1 MELKAFFKS
10 TDDEVE
16 LVMWAILS
24 GIATHEGK
32 AHFINIIKKP
42 DEAQKYAELLGITK
56 DDVAAE
62 MIRCGT
68 EYLNNERGK
77 R

>member
-10 TDDEVE
+10 TDDELE

-32 AHFINIIKKP
+32 AQFINIIRKP
-42 DEAQKYAELLGITK
+42 EEAQKYAELLGITK

-68 EYLNNERGK
+68 EYLNNEKGK

>member
-1 MELKAFFKS
+1 MELKTFFKS
-10 TDDEVE
+10 SDDEVE
-16 LVMWAILS
+16 LVMWAMLS
-24 GIATHEGK
+24 GIATNEGK
-32 AHFINIIKKP
+32 GHFTAIITKP

-68 EYLNNERGK
+68 DYLSNK
-77 R
+77 K

>member
-1 MELKAFFKS
+1 MELKTFFKS
-10 TDDEVE
+10 SDDVIE
-16 LVMWAILS
+16 LVMWAIVS
-24 GIATHEGK
+24 GIATNEDQE
-32 AHFINIIKKP
+32 HFTAIITKP

-68 EYLNNERGK
+68 DYLSNK
-77 R
+77 K

>member
-1 MELKAFFKS
+1 MELKTFFKS
-10 TDDEVE
+10 SDDVVE
-16 LVMWAILS
+16 LVMWAMIS
-24 GIATHEGK
+24 GIATNEDK
-32 AHFINIIKKP
+32 EIFTAIITKP

-68 EYLNNERGK
+68 EYLNNK
-77 R
+77 K

>member
-16 LVMWAILS
+16 LVMWAMLS
-24 GIATHEGK
+24 SIATSERK
-32 AHFINIIKKP
+32 EHFTAIITNPK
-42 DEAQKYAELLGITK
+42 EAQKYAELLGITK

-68 EYLNNERGK
+68 EYLNNK
-77 R
+77 K